1 MLSTNNIIEGSFC
14 LYVVTFVVFL
24 VLSERLEQA
33 TSKHVGKFFWNIK
46 TVFQSNTCRTE
57 QNVKSRQSLII
68 SKLSRRK
75 AWFLNM
81 VCTLFF
87 LLFLLF
93 IGIIVIAQKTKF
105 GYRLFCKTF
114 IYGDTVSCRTRALDI
129 TSHWKLNCF
138 HTFSYDS

>member
-33 TSKHVGKFFWNIK
+33 TSKHVCKLFWNIK
-46 TVFQSNTCRTE
+46 TVFRRIRTE

-68 SKLSRRK
+68 SKLSRWK

-81 VCTLFF
+81 FFNILFSSKCITLKYCFNVSKEF
-87 LLFLLF
+87 ANMFRRSLFQAF
-93 IGIIVIAQKTKF
+93 EQDKENYECNDIQTKWTFYYIIG
-105 GYRLFCKTF
+105 G
-114 IYGDTVSCRTRALDI
+114 
-129 TSHWKLNCF
+129 
-138 HTFSYDS
+138 

>member
-33 TSKHVGKFFWNIK
+33 TSKHVRKFFWNSLWNIK

-93 IGIIVIAQKTKF
+93 IGIIFTAQKTKF
-105 GYRLFCKTF
+105 GYRLFCKTL
-114 IYGDTVSCRTRALDI
+114 IYRDTVSCKTHALDI
-129 TSHWKLNCF
+129 TS
-138 HTFSYDS
+138 